1 MTHPFDKSNAL
12 NEYFTSISTLDNEPE
27 HPDLHPLSPCEL
39 SDIVITEQDV
49 IDQFQILKINK
60 PPDPDK
66 LAPKFIKAIF
76 PSLVIPISII
86 FNKTIQLGQVP
97 SDWKSAIVRCCIYL
111 TTYDWIQS
119 FLKITI
125 ELRRQSH
132 IWKSRE

>member
-1 MTHPFDKSNAL
+1 
-12 NEYFTSISTLDNEPE
+12 
-27 HPDLHPLSPCEL
+27 
-39 SDIVITEQDV
+39 
-49 IDQFQILKINK
+49 
-60 PPDPDK
+60 